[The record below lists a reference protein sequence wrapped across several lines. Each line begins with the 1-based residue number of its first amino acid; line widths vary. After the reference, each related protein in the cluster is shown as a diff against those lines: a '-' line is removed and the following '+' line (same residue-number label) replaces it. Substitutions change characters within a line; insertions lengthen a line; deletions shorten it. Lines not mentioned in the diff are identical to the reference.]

1 MTEAS
6 EYYQLLS
13 ILFHVVGKNRTKNK
27 GPWQICTYVHTQTW
41 PEKALWAA
49 IKAVPIIM
57 IMNLASVRC
66 LLSPGNEFVPKV
78 AAVIA
83 H

>member
-1 MTEAS
+1 MYVRTHANMTS
-6 EYYQLLS
+6 KPLR
-13 ILFHVVGKNRTKNK
+13 V
-27 GPWQICTYVHTQTW
+27 
-41 PEKALWAA
+41 A
-49 IKAVPIIM
+49 IKAVLIII